1 MGRLFCGGGDVLLKS
16 KAADRGRAK
25 RARRGRRLVGAGW
38 PQGRAG
44 ECRGRDARR
53 APRRSRGR
61 RPPAAE
67 TVRRT
72 VCPAGAGPVG
82 AGGGRGERAGRRPG
96 GTAADTGG
104 ARVFRRS
111 RNGLRPP
118 AGPLHKKAAHR
129 LPLSRARALQMCFQI
144 TFCFSHFPLKY
155 RGR

>member
-1 MGRLFCGGGDVLLKS
+1 MSRPPVRKTENVKTAPVTGVIGGVFGRMRGE
-16 KAADRGRAK
+16 KA
-25 RARRGRRLVGAGW
+25 GAFRWGT
-38 PQGRAG
+38 
-44 ECRGRDARR
+44 ARR

-61 RPPAAE
+61 RPEAAE

-96 GTAADTGG
+96 GAAADTGG

-129 LPLSRARALQMCFQI
+129 LPLSRARAPQMRFQI
-144 TFCFSHFPLKY
+144 TFCFSHFPVKY